1 MRLSSVA
8 VIAATFALAGGASLL
23 GANYSVG
30 VIEANSEY
38 SVRQAL
44 DMNALTWAEVQAD
57 GLQVFV
63 SGTAPTEA
71 MRFHALTTAGT
82 IVDAS
87 RVIDQMQIESTDSA
101 IAPRFSIE
109 ILRNDSGISL
119 IGLIPASTDREA
131 LTEQLGEMAG
141 QKQVTDLLESA
152 DYPVA
157 DSWDLALAYS
167 MRALYALPRAK
178 ISIDADRVAII
189 AISDSP
195 EEKHALEQKLR
206 NQQPPGVAVTL
217 DIAAPR
223 PVITPFT
230 LRFVMDDDGARFDAC
245 SADTETARDRIL
257 TAARAAGLDGNG
269 DCTIGLGVPSPNW
282 GQAAERA
289 IKTLG
294 EIGGGTLTFSDADIT
309 LVGATRTNP
318 AIFDNAVGELENALP
333 EVFALHASLPETQD
347 ASKGPTE
354 FIGTLS
360 PEGLVQ
366 LRGRV
371 SGELMRNAAQSLAQ
385 ARFGADAVHMSARID
400 EKLPANWPIRVLTAL
415 EALSKLSNGAV
426 TVTPD
431 LISVSGKTGNPD
443 ASSEISR
450 FLADKLGEGERFAI
464 DVEYLKKLDPI
475 AGIPKPEECE
485 DEIKGILGARKI
497 NFEPGSATPD
507 AESRGVIDDIA
518 AVLDRCGELKME
530 IAGHTD
536 SQGREGM
543 NAQLSQD
550 RANAVLT
557 ALRERRVLTGSL
569 SAVGYGETR
578 PIADNETEEGRET
591 NRRIEFN
598 LFRPA
603 PTAPE
608 PQTTLESV
616 AQNGDV
622 DAEQANDGADQGA
635 ATTEGQTE

>member
-8 VIAATFALAGGASLL
+8 VIAASFALAGGASLL
-23 GANYSVG
+23 GARFSVG

-44 DMNALTWAEVQAD
+44 DMASLTWAEVHAD

-71 MRFHALTTAGT
+71 LRFQALTTAGT

-87 RVIDQMQIESTDSA
+87 RVIDQMQMQATEDM
-101 IAPRFSIE
+101 IAPNFSIE
-109 ILRNDSGISL
+109 ILRNGSGISL
-119 IGLIPASTDREA
+119 IGLIPAATDREDLA
-131 LTEQLGEMAG
+131 EQLAEIAG
-141 QKQVTDLLESA
+141 KKNVADLLESA

-157 DSWDLALAYS
+157 DSWDLALAYA
-167 MRALYALPRAK
+167 MRALKSLPRSK
-178 ISIDADRVAII
+178 ISVDADSVAVT

-195 EEKHALEQKLR
+195 EEKRALEERLR
-206 NQQPPGVAVTL
+206 SQQPPGVSVTL
-217 DIAAPR
+217 DISAPR

-230 LRFVMDDDGARFDAC
+230 LRLVMDDQGTRFDAC
-245 SADTETARDRIL
+245 SADTDAARKSIL
-257 TAARAAGLDGNG
+257 SAARAAGLEGNA
-269 DCTIGLGVPSPNW
+269 DCTLGLGVPSPNW
-282 GQAAERA
+282 GQAVERA

-309 LVGATRTNP
+309 LVGSPKTNP

-333 EVFALHASLPETQD
+333 EVFALHATLPEAD
-347 ASKGPTE
+347 AQKGPVE
-354 FIGTLS
+354 FVGTLS

-385 ARFGADAVHMSARID
+385 ARFGAEAVHMSARID
-400 EKLPANWPIRVLTAL
+400 EQLPGSWPIRVLTAL

-426 TVTPD
+426 TMTPD
-431 LISVSGKTGNPD
+431 LITVTGKTGNPD
-443 ASSEISR
+443 ASAEVAR
-450 FLADKLGEGERFAI
+450 FLADKLGGGERFAI
-464 DVEYLKKLDPI
+464 EVEYLKKLDPI
-475 AGIPKPEECE
+475 AGIPTPEECE
-485 DEIKGILGARKI
+485 DEIKGILSARKI

-507 AESRGVIDDIA
+507 SESRGVIDDIA
-518 AVLDRCGELKME
+518 EVLERCGELKME

-536 SQGREGM
+536 SQGREEM
-543 NAQLSQD
+543 NQNLSQN
-550 RANAVLT
+550 RANAVLS
-557 ALRERRVLTGSL
+557 ALRSRLVPTGSL

-578 PIADNETEEGRET
+578 PIANNETEEGRET

-603 PTAPE
+603 PTQDE
-608 PQTTLESV
+608 GQTTLESI
-616 AQNGDV
+616 AQNGDE
-622 DAEQANDGADQGA
+622 DAEQKDAEPTQDG
-635 ATTEGQTE
+635 TKEGQSE